1 MDDDLAFGFVGLG
14 AMGFPMAARL
24 RSAGPTRVWNRTA
37 AVSARHAAAH
47 GTRAVADA
55 AAGFRGCALVAL
67 CLPTS
72 AVSREI
78 LELLLPSLLEKPCV
92 ILDHT
97 SGNPLETQALADYV
111 RELSGGRVTCT
122 WAAAES
128 ACFALLRS
136 VWLVWL
142 LWLLSVLCVLCLLLL
157 FNYIVDIAH
166 FLVAG

>member
-1 MDDDLAFGFVGLG
+1 
-14 AMGFPMAARL
+14 
-24 RSAGPTRVWNRTA
+24 
-37 AVSARHAAAH
+37 
-47 GTRAVADA
+47 
-55 AAGFRGCALVAL
+55 VAL

-157 FNYIVDIAH
+157 FIIILLILRTFWWLADRGGSSCSLPYISFIIVRCCCC
-166 FLVAG
+166 

>member
-1 MDDDLAFGFVGLG
+1 
-14 AMGFPMAARL
+14 
-24 RSAGPTRVWNRTA
+24 
-37 AVSARHAAAH
+37 
-47 GTRAVADA
+47 
-55 AAGFRGCALVAL
+55 
-67 CLPTS
+67 
-72 AVSREI
+72 
-78 LELLLPSLLEKPCV
+78 
-92 ILDHT
+92 
-97 SGNPLETQALADYV
+97 V